1 MRKVRCKITYG
12 KSNINF
18 VIRKSSFKGDEDIEK
33 GAPKGGSGK
42 IRRGG
47 SKNLYT
53 LDPKGAGGS

>member
-42 IRRGG
+42 IRGG
-47 SKNLYT
+47 GA
-53 LDPKGAGGS
+53 PKICIL